1 MFWGVRAHWGGGGFQ
16 AVELRL
22 SCHIC
27 ISPCL
32 SDRCT
37 WMPHRL
43 PICYETMVTIAHL
56 WGAMLPRSSLSD
68 MKEIISG
75 ARKGTVIKENISAF
89 MALEFALR
97 QQL

>member
-1 MFWGVRAHWGGGGFQ
+1 MS
-16 AVELRL
+16 ELRFL
-22 SCHIC
+22 CHIC
-27 ISPCL
+27 ILLCL